1 MAYKIYLSPSN
12 QDGNT
17 YATGNTNEMAQCDK
31 IAKATATA
39 LRRCGFDVKVG
50 KSGDGMAIRCKESD
64 AYGADIHMPI
74 HTNAYNGKVTGGTR
88 IFCYSSSDS
97 APSKAVLK
105 TLGAISPG
113 TADSVSVRADLYEVN
128 VPKAT
133 TVYVECEFHDTRTGS
148 DWIINNI
155 THIGEAI
162 CKGLCNHFGVTYK
175 TGSSTTPSNPTT
187 NKPTTN
193 STTGTLTKGTKLSLS
208 NVALYVSSTAK
219 MEVSTKSGT
228 YYMWDNEV
236 VNGRVRITNSTSNVG
251 KAGRV
256 TGWISESDAKKS
268 VKSSNTSTSNSFK
281 SYVVRITSDN
291 GVNIR
296 KGPGTNYAITGTIAK
311 GGAYTIV
318 EEKTGQG
325 AKKWGKL
332 KSGAGWIALD
342 FTKKI

>member
-1 MAYKIYLSPSN
+1 MAKKIYLSPSN

-17 YATGNTNEMAQCDK
+17 YATGKTNEMAQCDK
-31 IAKATATA
+31 IANATATA

-50 KSGDGMAIRCKESD
+50 KSGDGMAVRCRESD

-88 IFCYSSSDS
+88 IFCYSSSKENT
-97 APSKAVLK
+97 APANAVLK

-113 TADSVSVRADLYEVN
+113 TADSVTVRKELYEVN
-128 VPKAT
+128 TPNAI
-133 TVYVECEFHDTRTGS
+133 TVYVECEFHDTKTGS

-155 THIGEAI
+155 TNIGEAI

-175 TGSSTTPSNPTT
+175 T
-187 NKPTTN
+187 
-193 STTGTLTKGTKLSLS
+193 
-208 NVALYVSSTAK
+208 
-219 MEVSTKSGT
+219 
-228 YYMWDNEV
+228 
-236 VNGRVRITNSTSNVG
+236 STSNTPS
-251 KAGRV
+251 KP
-256 TGWISESDAKKS
+256 
-268 VKSSNTSTSNSFK
+268 TSNSFK
-281 SYVVRITSDN
+281 SYLVRITADN

-296 KGPGTNYAITGTIAK
+296 KGAGTNHAIVDAIPK

-342 FTKKI
+342 YTEKIK